1 MIPNHLLERLE
12 RTLADHQ
19 VGHDQSGGGEHSKE
33 FIKGFAECVRILRE
47 AYERKAHV

>member
-19 VGHDQSGGGEHSKE
+19 VGHDQSDGGEHSKG
-33 FIKGFAECVRILRE
+33 FIKGFAECTRILRE
-47 AYERKAHV
+47 IYEGKGHA